1 MDCCNICATYLPLQL
16 PVNLLISVPA
26 LVHALHCNQWI
37 LHLWS
42 NLIKAIG
49 IYDIYKVH
57 RIGKCYLATRNIQG
71 WVKDKMAKFSTLSH
85 HQSILQNKN
94 LCERKCHK
102 FIQFLWIHRI
112 KFVWTNFLYTS
123 QKLSTISIRN
133 CIFQV
138 AKHTVFKCIN

>member
-49 IYDIYKVH
+49 NYDIYKVH
-57 RIGKCYLATRNIQG
+57 TAHIGKCYLATRNIKG
-71 WVKDKMAKFSTLSH
+71 WVKDKMAKFRTFIAPSKHYRINIFVKENVT
-85 HQSILQNKN
+85 N
-94 LCERKCHK
+94 LFNFYGYTEWNLLGK
-102 FIQFLWIHRI
+102 FLI
-112 KFVWTNFLYTS
+112 KLPRNF
-123 QKLSTISIRN
+123 R
-133 CIFQV
+133 
-138 AKHTVFKCIN
+138 